1 MHVLFSDF
9 EDIENKDVIPTVN
22 QISPEISKAA
32 VIAAEN
38 FVETCCQHC
47 LFLSGKGVLNS
58 EIKRYSEGRDA
69 FWLWFV
75 YDFNCVGDF
84 DDSLINN
91 AAYTLLQ
98 SGKVLDLSTMLK
110 NKKYQNRGQKE
121 GAVKAMKKLE
131 ADGFGVLKKKEMH
144 RGTSAVSHI

>member
-1 MHVLFSDF
+1 MKLND
-9 EDIENKDVIPTVN
+9 TVKVGM
-22 QISPEISKAA
+22 P
-32 VIAAEN
+32 
-38 FVETCCQHC
+38 
-47 LFLSGKGVLNS
+47 
-58 EIKRYSEGRDA
+58 

-98 SGKVLDLSTMLK
+98 PGKVLDLSIMLK